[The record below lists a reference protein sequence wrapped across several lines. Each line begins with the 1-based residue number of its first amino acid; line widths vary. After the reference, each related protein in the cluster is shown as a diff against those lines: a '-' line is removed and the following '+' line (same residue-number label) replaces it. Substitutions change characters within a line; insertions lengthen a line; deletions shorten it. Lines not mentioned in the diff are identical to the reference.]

1 RRINLLRTVIVTL
14 LISWPLSTIPS
25 AKAQEP
31 AHSPPPDQAL
41 QTSLSVENT
50 ATAEQISAWSMPDVT
65 YPSANP
71 YSKNKAALGRKL
83 FFDPRLSGNPSRTCA
98 ACHHPGLGWS
108 DSMQRALGN
117 QQGLG
122 RHTPSLINVGY
133 NKAFFWDGRATSLED
148 AVSQDMLSP
157 GMEYDE
163 KPGNIVKRISAI
175 AAYRKEFG
183 NTFTSG
189 GVTFE
194 RIADAL
200 ATFLRGIRSSSTP
213 FDRWLLGDAE
223 AIPDSAKRGFA
234 LFTGKAMCA
243 GCHIAPNFTDSS
255 FHNTGTNTVDPG
267 YYEISGRDEDRNAF
281 KTPSLRD
288 VALTP
293 PYMHNG
299 SKTTLTEIID
309 YYNRGGDTLNGGNE
323 LQPLHL
329 TAAEKA
335 DLLAFLLSLSGEAP
349 ETVIPA
355 LPLALMP

>member
-1 RRINLLRTVIVTL
+1 MLRTLIVTL
-14 LISWPLSTIPS
+14 LISCPLSIST
-25 AKAQEP
+25 AKAAQP
-31 AHSPPPDQAL
+31 VTTHPDDPTM
-41 QTSLSVENT
+41 QTSQDVYT
-50 ATAEQISAWSMPDVT
+50 AASSEQSSRWSMPDVT

-71 YSKNKAALGRKL
+71 YSKSKEELGRKL

-98 ACHHPGLGWS
+98 ACHHPGLAWS

-148 AVSQDMLSP
+148 AIRQDMLSP
-157 GMEYDE
+157 GMQLDE
-163 KPGNIVKRISAI
+163 KPGDIVKRITAI

-200 ATFLRGIRSSSTP
+200 ATFLRSIRSSTTP
-213 FDRWLLGDAE
+213 FYRWLQGDVDAMS
-223 AIPDSAKRGFA
+223 DSAKRGFA

-243 GCHIAPNFTDSS
+243 SCHTSPNFTDSS

-267 YYEISGRDEDRNAF
+267 HYEISGMDEDRNAF
-281 KTPSLRD
+281 KTPGLRD
-288 VALTP
+288 IALTP

-299 SKTTLTEIID
+299 SKRTLSEIID
-309 YYNRGGDTLNGGNE
+309 YYNRGGDTLDGGNE

-335 DLLAFLLSLSGEAP
+335 DLLAFLLSLSGEAA
-349 ETVIPA
+349 ETIIPA